1 MTCAVGLIRCRE
13 PVCVA
18 IVGVKSWPACPRS
31 AQGGE
36 TEGTADSFEKL
47 TYWFWL
53 CRISLG
59 KPQCWSFPCRLY
71 GLQANLVGSLGSTP
85 KFAAVASPVGLEQ
98 SGPRLFGAT
107 GSEII
112 ASGPA

>member
-1 MTCAVGLIRCRE
+1 MLELPLQA
-13 PVCVA
+13 
-18 IVGVKSWPACPRS
+18 
-31 AQGGE
+31 
-36 TEGTADSFEKL
+36 
-47 TYWFWL
+47 
-53 CRISLG
+53 
-59 KPQCWSFPCRLY
+59 Y

-85 KFAAVASPVGLEQ
+85 ESAAVASPVGLEQ